1 MAPLPRVYNTEYS
14 KRIDDNNYLA
24 LKLYPEKGNLI
35 LWEEFELTMGLIRDI
50 ISNSSFSFL

>member
-35 LWEEFELTMGLIRDI
+35 LWEEFELTIGLIRDI
-50 ISNSSFSFL
+50 IC